1 MESEEMKTEN
11 LMAQL
16 ALGNLLDL
24 EKAKKE
30 IEILQEENQKLRE
43 VFPKILE
50 ALGNG
55 SVCTADVSL
64 EFIQEIPREVE
75 LVVKRL
81 KYELGRKN

>member
-1 MESEEMKTEN
+1 MKTEN

-16 ALGNLLDL
+16 ALGNLVDL

-30 IEILQEENQKLRE
+30 IQILQEENQKLRE

-55 SVCTADVSL
+55 SMCTADVSL
-64 EFIQEIPREVE
+64 EFIQEIPKEVE
-75 LVVKRL
+75 LVLRGLKRNSN
-81 KYELGRKN
+81 KIII

>member
-1 MESEEMKTEN
+1 MKTET

-16 ALGNLLDL
+16 ALGNLVDL

-55 SVCTADVSL
+55 SMCTADVSL
-64 EFIQEIPREVE
+64 EFIQDIPKEVE
-75 LVVKRL
+75 LVVRGL
-81 KYELGRKN
+81 KNDLTRVKTKLQ

>member
-16 ALGNLLDL
+16 ALSNLVDL

-30 IEILQEENQKLRE
+30 IQILQEENQKLRE

-55 SVCTADVSL
+55 SGCTVDVSL
-64 EFIQEIPREVE
+64 EFIQEIPKEVE
-75 LVVKRL
+75 WVVKRL
-81 KYELGRKN
+81 KRTSA